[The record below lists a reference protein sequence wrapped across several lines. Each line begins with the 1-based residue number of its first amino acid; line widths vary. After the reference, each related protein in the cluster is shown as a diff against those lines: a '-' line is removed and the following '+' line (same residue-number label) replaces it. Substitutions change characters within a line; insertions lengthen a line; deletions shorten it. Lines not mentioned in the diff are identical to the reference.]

1 MTAVK
6 TNPTAPARRRYTSRA
21 DLDLAVIAAI
31 HAEQDAEAARGDLWD
46 KRGVAILLVL
56 LVAAV
61 STIVLVQPPG

>member
-1 MTAVK
+1 MK

-31 HAEQDAEAARGDLWD
+31 HAEQDAEAARGDLWNR
-46 KRGVAILLVL
+46 RGAAILLVL

-61 STIVLVQPPG
+61 STIVLVS